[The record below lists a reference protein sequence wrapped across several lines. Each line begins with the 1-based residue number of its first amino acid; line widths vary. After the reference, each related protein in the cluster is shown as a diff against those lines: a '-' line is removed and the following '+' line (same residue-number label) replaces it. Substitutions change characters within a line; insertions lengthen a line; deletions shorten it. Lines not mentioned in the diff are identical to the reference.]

1 MSSHPDSLQKGGL
14 ISTEAPPPRKPRT
27 DVIRNRTVILDTAQR
42 HFQQH
47 GIGTSLDAIAKEAG
61 IGPGTLY
68 RHFPTREAL
77 LAAVLQLHSQ
87 ALVARHTTLIQIA
100 DPDEALQEWLRA
112 LEDYLNVFNGL
123 PEPLM
128 AAARASAP
136 DSPFTY
142 PCDQLIAMT
151 DAFLQAA
158 QRQGHVRPAVQS
170 RDLFLATAAVA
181 WIRGEGSTDDAW
193 RLRAL
198 IQSGYIL
205 SDASRSSP

>member
-1 MSSHPDSLQKGGL
+1 M
-14 ISTEAPPPRKPRT
+14 
-27 DVIRNRTVILDTAQR
+27 NTAQR
-42 HFQQH
+42 HFQRH

-87 ALVARHTTLIQIA
+87 ELVSRRAILIQIA
-100 DPDEALQEWLRA
+100 DPDEALQQWLRA

-136 DSPFTY
+136 DSPLTY

-151 DAFLQAA
+151 DEFLQAA
-158 QRQGHVRPAVQS
+158 QRQGHVRPEVQS
-170 RDLFLATAAVA
+170 RDLFLATTAVA
-181 WIRGEGSTDDAW
+181 WIRGAGSIDDVR
-193 RLRAL
+193 RLRPL
-198 IQSGYIL
+198 IQTGYNR
-205 SDASRSSP
+205 SDTPKSPP